1 LPPSHCPCAD
11 RLATIMRSCVNMLR
25 MSPSSLGFRG
35 MVQQGPEISAAQAG
49 GKAQVSEPH
58 WEQRLIFGTRITQQT
73 KPKPLGADRVST
85 RSTTVLY

>member
-35 MVQQGPEISAAQAG
+35 MVQQGPEISAG
-49 GKAQVSEPH
+49 
-58 WEQRLIFGTRITQQT
+58 QQE
-73 KPKPLGADRVST
+73 LQQGRV
-85 RSTTVLY
+85 LE